1 MNEQAMEKQYHE
13 VAARAVLGYL
23 YDHDMYMLAEQFC
36 MDSPYLRADQGSF
49 ELGRI
54 PVNVLQ
60 KPLQQV
66 MKEFI
71 AMQSQLLQL
80 VNLCSTVVAF
90 PHTDSTM
97 VLVDHLINV
106 LKSSGT
112 GPVLDAVIT
121 TLPAYSAAWADSQSP
136 PPSHPTPPPA
146 AAGPPTALNTSGSMQ
161 DSTVSAF
168 SVQSQLEPD
177 LSMMPVDLSMIET
190 VAPDPLPTSAHK
202 RPPVSADQPVPVEQH
217 PSPACGLAQQSN
229 SPANRS
235 HPHVHPHQLSKP
247 PPVTVTLQSSHDT
260 ELLATNP
267 PEVAPVGASD
277 ENVPPVATTTAA
289 AGVTLTDPPR
299 SNATPLDNPIV
310 PGTASSRSTSSRKR
324 THIRILDFGTPPYK
338 RGSPSTGGYSSSAGR
353 RPSPPPKAVTPTV
366 RPRPVL
372 KLPVT
377 EEEQATSAPPPPP
390 PAQPP
395 PPVQPPSP
403 PPPPPPVQP
412 SSPTPPPPA
421 PSAQTEQ
428 PQPKKEIVQRRPK
441 RPEEQQRSKRA
452 VASKPQTET
461 IPRSTIPTPPAKVP
475 AVTEPVPTTSTC
487 QPSTSSA
494 MVPPNPPKEAPA
506 PSSSTKSPRRGT
518 TTTITTSQ
526 PPSQHHTKAKEV
538 PVSVRPPSRS
548 PPRSLLPPGSP
559 GCPVDPLAV
568 YPMTPRF
575 LTRPLQPL
583 CMLSPLLGPLDMS
596 GVSQLKSGSH
606 SKPTDINTP
615 GYPITPGCATTPSPP
630 SDSGPG
636 VSYYEGGKPT
646 EPPAPGAERAEVG
659 APGDDGEASDGE
671 EAEQCYE
678 PQLTLAAGSEEIR
691 IVYQRVGTRRLG
703 TLRERDSEYE
713 ERLASRIEIDN
724 GQRVFQIAIS
734 PIINLFEHGTK

>member
-36 MDSPYLRADQGSF
+36 MDCPYLRADQGSF

-146 AAGPPTALNTSGSMQ
+146 AAGPPTVLNTSDSMQ
-161 DSTVSAF
+161 DSNVSTI
-168 SVQSQLEPD
+168 SVQSRLEED
-177 LSMMPVDLSMIET
+177 ISMMPVDLSMIET

-202 RPPVSADQPVPVEQH
+202 RPPVSADQPVPVEQQH

-229 SPANRS
+229 SPAVRS
-235 HPHVHPHQLSKP
+235 HPHQHSKP
-247 PPVTVTLQSSHDT
+247 SPVTVTLQSPQET

-267 PEVAPVGASD
+267 PQVAPVGASD
-277 ENVPPVATTTAA
+277 ENVPPAATTTTAA
-289 AGVTLTDPPR
+289 SVTLADPPR

-338 RGSPSTGGYSSSAGR
+338 RGSPSTSGYSSSTGR
-353 RPSPPPKAVTPTV
+353 RLSPPPKAVTPTV

-377 EEEQATSAPPPPP
+377 EEEQATPAPPPAHPPP

-395 PPVQPPSP
+395 S

-412 SSPTPPPPA
+412 SSPPPPPPPP
-421 PSAQTEQ
+421 PSATTEQ
-428 PQPKKEIVQRRPK
+428 PQPKKEIVQR
-441 RPEEQQRSKRA
+441 QRSKRA
-452 VASKPQTET
+452 VASKPETET
-461 IPRSTIPTPPAKVP
+461 IPPSKIPTPPAKVP
-475 AVTEPVPTTSTC
+475 AATEPAPTTSSC
-487 QPSTSSA
+487 QPTTSSA

-506 PSSSTKSPRRGT
+506 PSSSTKSPRRAT
-518 TTTITTSQ
+518 TTSQ
-526 PPSQHHTKAKEV
+526 PPNQHHTKAKEV

-548 PPRSLLPPGSP
+548 PPRSLLPPGTP

-583 CMLSPLLGPLDMS
+583 CMLTPLLGPLDIS

-606 SKPTDINTP
+606 SKPSDINTP
-615 GYPITPGCATTPSPP
+615 GYPITPGCASTPSPP
-630 SDSGPG
+630 PDSGPG

-646 EPPAPGAERAEVG
+646 APPAPSAERAEVG

-671 EAEQCYE
+671 EAGQYFE

-691 IVYQRVGTRRLG
+691 VVHQREGRRRPG

-724 GQRVFQIAIS
+724 GQRVFQIAIA
-734 PIINLFEHGTK
+734 PIINLFENGTR